1 MGGFREGSVRDFQ
14 EFSGRSVEFFAGF
27 GSVQR
32 FSMVHPKMISKS
44 TRVCSPY
51 LKVYR
56 GVLPMVRNRHCELQS
71 HELEDLEA
79 LSLEAAKRYLKRIKW
94 YLNDSYRLWFQSCL
108 QEVTNQN
115 AVVIIDV
122 SDSSKSW
129 IYEAISAIRSLS
141 SHSTGRLNFI
151 QFNGRNDLLD
161 LSL

>member
-1 MGGFREGSVRDFQ
+1 
-14 EFSGRSVEFFAGF
+14 
-27 GSVQR
+27 
-32 FSMVHPKMISKS
+32 
-44 TRVCSPY
+44 
-51 LKVYR
+51 
-56 GVLPMVRNRHCELQS
+56 MVRNRHCELQS

-129 IYEAISAIRSLS
+129 IYEAIQAIRSLS
-141 SHSTGRLNFI
+141 NHSTGRLNFI
-151 QFNGRNDLLD
+151 QFNGKEFCSSFNRKCHLETYF
-161 LSL
+161 